1 MRWSITDIPLCF
13 KTKCCPYFIKVN
25 GNCPH
30 HPAYFVRKRLTI
42 YDKANAV
49 ILPQGKRERSRQMR
63 CGCNAEIAR
72 WQICHS
78 MIGKFTFI
86 ASGLTVSNL
95 EDIWIELLG
104 PHRFIRFKIEE
115 AKLYALKQAIIF
127 YDTTP
132 ITSIIHNQLSFAS
145 R

>member
-1 MRWSITDIPLCF
+1 
-13 KTKCCPYFIKVN
+13 
-25 GNCPH
+25 
-30 HPAYFVRKRLTI
+30 
-42 YDKANAV
+42 
-49 ILPQGKRERSRQMR
+49 
-63 CGCNAEIAR
+63 
-72 WQICHS
+72 
-78 MIGKFTFI
+78 MIGKFTFV

-115 AKLYALKQAIIF
+115 AKLYPLKQTIIF

-132 ITSIIHNQLSFAS
+132 ITSIIHNHLSLAS

>member
-1 MRWSITDIPLCF
+1 MLCCCN
-13 KTKCCPYFIKVN
+13 TK
-25 GNCPH
+25 
-30 HPAYFVRKRLTI
+30 
-42 YDKANAV
+42 
-49 ILPQGKRERSRQMR
+49 
-63 CGCNAEIAR
+63 IAL
-72 WQICHS
+72 WQIRHS